1 MKTLNRKLHSQRG
14 ASILLALLFLLAC
27 MMVAASVLMAA
38 ASNAGKIRSNYEEQQ
53 RYLAL
58 SSALRLVAGELEKA
72 EYRGQYTFN
81 LWSEIRTE
89 EDGTETTTRYYSV
102 TQAPGFFSCGEL
114 SKRKADGT
122 PDGDAVLSFQKE
134 LDGLFAKE
142 FTGVGCTRLPE
153 DRVAALPT
161 NPPSVL
167 GSTPAVTTRELTI
180 KVADAAGIEEQFGTV
195 KVSADMS
202 QSRRI
207 HLKAWLDPGTSGD
220 PTYVMEAELTAVN
233 TPELG
238 YPEEADRLPKDG
250 PTTGDNIT
258 VQFENPEI
266 VPTEQTDPAVTWRLD
281 WITRE
286 IKKEA
291 ADG

>member
-1 MKTLNRKLHSQRG
+1 
-14 ASILLALLFLLAC
+14 
-27 MMVAASVLMAA
+27 
-38 ASNAGKIRSNYEEQQ
+38 
-53 RYLAL
+53 
-58 SSALRLVAGELEKA
+58 
-72 EYRGQYTFN
+72 
-81 LWSEIRTE
+81 
-89 EDGTETTTRYYSV
+89 
-102 TQAPGFFSCGEL
+102 
-114 SKRKADGT
+114 
-122 PDGDAVLSFQKE
+122 
-134 LDGLFAKE
+134 
-142 FTGVGCTRLPE
+142 
-153 DRVAALPT
+153 
-161 NPPSVL
+161 
-167 GSTPAVTTRELTI
+167 STPAVTTRELTI

-238 YPEEADRLPKDG
+238 YPKEADRLPKDG